1 MNCESV
7 LNYRSI
13 SQFLNLP
20 VPEMFT
26 KSHITFALNF
36 GQSNVSH
43 CNGDEMWKVCTL
55 GKKNR
60 LLPCSSCLHGNLRKV
75 VWAKSERKR
84 ERGLLSPCG
93 WFTTKVC
100 YTMIC
105 SPLFSRKES
114 WKNKHLVLGMS
125 ERIKTI
131 WNPISSFEQN
141 TYSFPVLV
149 LKSNSSHSRFL
160 QSWKLLE

>member
-1 MNCESV
+1 MWKCP
-7 LNYRSI
+7 
-13 SQFLNLP
+13 QLP
-20 VPEMFT
+20 VNFSIPQFT
-26 KSHITFALNF
+26 SPWNAKSHIRFALNF
-36 GQSNVSH
+36 GQSNTSRY
-43 CNGDEMWKVCTL
+43 NGGEMWKVCTL
-55 GKKNR
+55 GKKNW
-60 LLPCSSCLHGNLRKV
+60 LLPCSSLPPWQPKEGSLSKIRK
-75 VWAKSERKR
+75 E
-84 ERGLLSPCG
+84 EGRGLLSPCG

-100 YTMIC
+100 YAMIC

>member
-1 MNCESV
+1 MNCES
-7 LNYRSI
+7 
-13 SQFLNLP
+13 FLLP

-26 KSHITFALNF
+26 KSHIRFSLNF
-36 GQSNVSH
+36 GQSNVSR
-43 CNGDEMWKVCTL
+43 CNGGEMWKVWTL

-60 LLPCSSCLHGNLRKV
+60 LLSCSSCLHGNLRKA
-75 VWAKSERKR
+75 VWAKSKRKR
-84 ERGLLSPCG
+84 GRGLLSPCG

-100 YTMIC
+100 YAMIC

-131 WNPISSFEQN
+131 RNSISSFEQN
-141 TYSFPVLV
+141 TYSFLVLV